1 MSRESKA
8 SPLLLGAGAARETGA
23 DPNFSPAA
31 LIFDC
36 DGTVLD
42 TMEWYYPSWEE
53 TCKNHGIAISRA
65 KFYSCAGIPVREIFA
80 KLVAE
85 QKLEGTVDIDELL
98 AEKHAIVEAQRKV
111 SVPGVIDCVC
121 EIVKYNHGKVP
132 MAIASSGIKANVL
145 EGLKENE
152 MLQYFDAVI
161 THEDVPSGKNK
172 PAPDIFLLAANRLGV
187 EPSRAR
193 GFEDADVGMESLR
206 AAGMDAIDVR
216 KMINYP
222 HKFDLA

>member
-111 SVPGVIDCVC
+111 SVPGVTIVC
-121 EIVKYNHGKVP
+121 EIVKHNHGKAP
-132 MAIASSGIKANVL
+132 MAIASSGIKAG
-145 EGLKENE
+145 GLKENE
-152 MLQYFDAVI
+152 CCSTLMRSS
-161 THEDVPSGKNK
+161 PRGCSSGKTGC
-172 PAPDIFLLAANRLGV
+172 FFSWLQTV
-187 EPSRAR
+187 STPSAGLR
-193 GFEDADVGMESLR
+193 FEDADVGMESLR